1 MPRFAMAL
9 KSKLLLVTAG
19 RQCNLVSRSQTNN
32 LNIRSLFLFCNYY
45 YLY

>member
-9 KSKLLLVTAG
+9 KSKLLLGTAG

-32 LNIRSLFLFCNYY
+32 IRSLFLFCNYY